1 MVIVGSLIVE
11 VPVVAA
17 AAAAVCWLSMTSSYG
32 FCTLSSR
39 FIHPSLTT
47 LFNNINP
54 KTQPLIPTKFSLP
67 LSHCYTSLSHPS
79 TSTLLSPY
87 LSVRIRCPKDIADVF
102 SEALM
107 CFGATSTTVDE
118 DDNCDTANEICIESI
133 FPESEDVDVCISQ
146 AADSVGLKMIPSY
159 EVKTGEHYDWIKKT
173 QESFDPVEVT
183 EGLWIVPEWK
193 TPPDVKAT
201 NIILNPGLAF
211 GTGEHPTTRL
221 CLLLLQRLIK
231 GGERF
236 LDYGTGSGILAIAAL
251 KFGASFSVGIDIDPL
266 AITSARHNAALNDI
280 GPENFQLRLVSSNT
294 SSPSTDEHK
303 DIQKQTSFEAVAK
316 SEHET
321 YDVIVA
327 NILLNPLLELADDI
341 VSHARPGAAIGLS
354 GILSEQVP
362 CIRDRYS
369 SLLDNISVSEIDDWA
384 CLSGTKKQSGN

>member
-1 MVIVGSLIVE
+1 MNSNQTFISAPLGKKMALRHFFKHLTI
-11 VPVVAA
+11 
-17 AAAAVCWLSMTSSYG
+17 LTSSYG

-118 DDNCDTANEICIESI
+118 DDNCDTSNEICIESI
-133 FPESEDVDVCISQ
+133 FPESEDVDVCILRAS
-146 AADSVGLKMIPSY
+146 DSVGLKMIPSY

-183 EGLWIVPEWK
+183 EGLWIVPVWK

-221 CLLLLQRLIK
+221 CLLLLQRLII

-251 KFGASFSVGIDIDPL
+251 
-266 AITSARHNAALNDI
+266 R
-280 GPENFQLRLVSSNT
+280 
-294 SSPSTDEHK
+294 
-303 DIQKQTSFEAVAK
+303 TSFEAVAE

-321 YDVIVA
+321 YDVIIA

-362 CIRDRYS
+362 CIIDRYS
-369 SLLDNISVSEIDDWA
+369 PFLDNISVSEIDDWA
-384 CLSGTKKQSGN
+384 CLSGTKKLSGN

>member
-1 MVIVGSLIVE
+1 MALRHFFKHLTIL
-11 VPVVAA
+11 
-17 AAAAVCWLSMTSSYG
+17 TSSYG

-67 LSHCYTSLSHPS
+67 LSHCYTSVSHPS

-118 DDNCDTANEICIESI
+118 DDNCDTSNEICIESI

-193 TPPDVKAT
+193 TPP
-201 NIILNPGLAF
+201 
-211 GTGEHPTTRL
+211 
-221 CLLLLQRLIK
+221 RLIK

-266 AITSARHNAALNDI
+266 AITSAHHNAALNDI
-280 GPENFQLRLVSSNT
+280 GLENFQLRLVSSNT

-303 DIQKQTSFEAVAK
+303 DIQKQTSFEAVAE

-341 VSHARPGAAIGLS
+341 VSHARPGAGIGLS

-362 CIRDRYS
+362 CIIDRYS
-369 SLLDNISVSEIDDWA
+369 PLLDNISVSEIDDWA
-384 CLSGTKKQSGN
+384 CLSGTKKLTGN

>member
-1 MVIVGSLIVE
+1 MALRHFFKHLTIL
-11 VPVVAA
+11 
-17 AAAAVCWLSMTSSYG
+17 TSSYG

-67 LSHCYTSLSHPS
+67 LSHCYTSVSHPS

-118 DDNCDTANEICIESI
+118 DDNCDTSNEICIESI

-146 AADSVGLKMIPSY
+146 AADSVGFKMIPSY

-266 AITSARHNAALNDI
+266 AITSAHHNAALNDI
-280 GPENFQLRLVSSNT
+280 GLENFQLRLVSSNT

-303 DIQKQTSFEAVAK
+303 DIQKQTSFEAVAE

-341 VSHARPGAAIGLS
+341 VSHARPGAGIGLS

-362 CIRDRYS
+362 CIIDRYS
-369 SLLDNISVSEIDDWA
+369 PLLDNISVSEIDDWA
-384 CLSGTKKQSGN
+384 CLSGTKKLTGN